1 MTKLYTLVINDNEH
15 TFNNKEIK
23 GLRSTEVNNG
33 SLRLY
38 FKTVRGQLRSYYF
51 KRKKVYSYSYKTHKS
66 KQIGKLGYIIGE

>member
-1 MTKLYTLVINDNEH
+1 MSKLYTLVINDNEH
-15 TFNNKEIK
+15 TFNTKEIK

-51 KRKKVYSYSYKTHKS
+51 KRNKVYSYSYKTHKS